1 MTIIRR
7 IKDRR
12 EMRSPGARFPEP
24 EHQPEPERE
33 YEYDPD
39 WEREVASRYA
49 ADDAVQQDYEPEPQP
64 ARQPSITEVRAAATL
79 QQCRIACARAYLRQF
94 PPAPSEIEI

>member
-49 ADDAVQQDYEPEPQP
+49 ADDAVQQDWEERYMGAPHDYESEPE
-64 ARQPSITEVRAAATL
+64 
-79 QQCRIACARAYLRQF
+79 
-94 PPAPSEIEI
+94 IEM